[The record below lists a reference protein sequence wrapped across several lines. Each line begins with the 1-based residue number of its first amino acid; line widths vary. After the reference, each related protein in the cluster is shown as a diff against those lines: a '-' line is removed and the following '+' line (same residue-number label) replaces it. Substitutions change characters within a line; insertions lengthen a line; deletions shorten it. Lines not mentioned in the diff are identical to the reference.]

1 MNWTELLKK
10 EMETAYSTTEQLMN
24 KVDAGSLSWKPASG
38 TNWMTVGQLL
48 KHLSDA
54 CGAGCKAIVTG
65 EWGLPEG
72 VTWETMTAEQMF
84 PPAENLP
91 AVESVK
97 QARDLLAKDKALAL
111 DMVEKAGEDD
121 LANWEIAMP
130 WAAGTKSVLGY
141 QLLKMVQHL
150 VRHQSQLFYYLKLQ
164 GKAVNTVDLWGQP

>member
-10 EMETAYSTTEQLMN
+10 EIETAYSTTEQLMD
-24 KVDAGSLSWKPASG
+24 KVDAGSLNWKPASG
-38 TNWMTVGQLL
+38 MNWMTVGQLL
-48 KHLSDA
+48 KHISEA
-54 CGAGCKAIVTG
+54 CGAACKAILTG

-84 PPAENLP
+84 PPAGSLP
-91 AVESVK
+91 AVESVE

-111 DMVEKAGEDD
+111 EMVEKAGEDD
-121 LANWEIAMP
+121 LANWEIALP
-130 WAAGTKSVLGY
+130 WTAGTKSVLGF

-164 GKAVNTVDLWGQP
+164 GKPVNTADLWGQP